1 MKDCLYKQIDD
12 IAMISSLGSTLANFF
27 LEYMET
33 KILDSC
39 ECRPKLYATLM
50 DDFFAAFNT
59 DSSSLDF
66 YKFSQFSK

>member
-1 MKDCLYKQIDD
+1 
-12 IAMISSLGSTLANFF
+12 
-27 LEYMET
+27 MEA

-66 YKFSQFSK
+66 YKFFQFSK